1 MPESTFDYRRICPY
15 RLTWRVT
22 GRTLDEVD
30 AGARAGAQDDGVDVY
45 APERHQQILA
55 TARADGRVDVNR
67 LAEDLDVTPETI
79 RRDLTVLERHGLV
92 RRVHGGAIPV
102 ERLGFEPGVA
112 DREAKFAGEK
122 ERVAKAALDEVPD
135 GGAVI
140 LDAGT
145 TTVRLAELL
154 PSDRELTVVTHA
166 LPVAMVLAMRPNIT
180 LHLVGGTVRGRTL
193 AAVGS
198 WAERE
203 LADIHAD
210 VAFLGTNGLSVEH
223 GLTTPDLAEAA
234 VKRAL
239 VANARR
245 TVVLTDHS
253 KIGRVEF
260 AHVVPLSQVDTIITD
275 SGVEPELVDELE
287 AAGPRVVTA

>member
-1 MPESTFDYRRICPY
+1 M
-15 RLTWRVT
+15 
-22 GRTLDEVD
+22 
-30 AGARAGAQDDGVDVY
+30 Y

-55 TARADGRVDVNR
+55 TARAEGRVEVNR
-67 LAEDLDVTPETI
+67 LAEDLEVTAETI
-79 RRDLTVLERHGLV
+79 RRDLTILERHGLV

-112 DREAKFAGEK
+112 DREGKFAGEK
-122 ERVAKAALDEVPD
+122 ERIAKAALDELPD
-135 GGAVI
+135 GGAI
-140 LDAGT
+140 IFDAGT

-154 PSDRELTVVTHA
+154 PMDRELTVVTHA
-166 LPVAMVLAMRPNIT
+166 LPVAMVLATRPGIT

-210 VAFLGTNGLSVEH
+210 VAFVGTNGLSVEH

-260 AHVVPLSQVDTIITD
+260 AHVVPLSAIDTVITD
-275 SGVEPELVDELE
+275 SGAEPELVDEIE